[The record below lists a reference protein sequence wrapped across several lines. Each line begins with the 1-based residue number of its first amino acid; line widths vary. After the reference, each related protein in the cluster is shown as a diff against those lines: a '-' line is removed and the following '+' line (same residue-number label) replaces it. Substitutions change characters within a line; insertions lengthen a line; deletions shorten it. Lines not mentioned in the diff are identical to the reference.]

1 MQCRGPIKL
10 TYEICNKLSQ
20 AIPGTKAGWKQ
31 NLGNHEINHNVIPS
45 NYIVCN

>member
-31 NLGNHEINHNVIPS
+31 NLGIMKLITMSFRPTT
-45 NYIVCN
+45 